1 MTFCIGLSFRSG
13 DFNETVGD
21 GVADAIVV
29 PFVMLVTMLLID
41 SDDPFDAVDAID
53 MFDDI
58 GPTYFTLDVLEL
70 CAKCGDI
77 GDAVLFILELFCT

>member
-1 MTFCIGLSFRSG
+1 MGLSFRSG

-21 GVADAIVV
+21 DV
-29 PFVMLVTMLLID
+29 PFVILVAMLLID
-41 SDDPFDAVDAID
+41 SHDPFDAVDAFD

-58 GPTYFTLDVLEL
+58 GPTYLTLDVLEL

-77 GDAVLFILELFCT
+77 GDAVLFILEFCT